1 MKEGSGPS
9 TAPRVGPKEP
19 EVEVVETIIEP
30 IAVLSVGVKVDVAP
44 TEPEITAQSSYANIT
59 KAYDYGE
66 RKRKRLER
74 ILNKR

>member
-19 EVEVVETIIEP
+19 EVEVETIIEP
-30 IAVLSVGVKVDVAP
+30 ITAPSVEVKVAATP
-44 TEPEITAQSSYANIT
+44 TEPEMKVESSYANIT